1 MPETPLRVCV
11 LGSGSWGTALAHHLR
26 RSGADVSLW
35 GRDESVLSS
44 IADKGVNP
52 KYLSNLNLAAGIV
65 AETDL
70 VKAVSDKELIVL
82 AVPSSVL
89 RSVVCQVS
97 STLKSSDA
105 ILLSGIKG
113 FESETL
119 MTATQ
124 VLVDEIGAKDR
135 VAALGGPSFAAEL
148 IQGYP
153 TAVTVAAHS
162 LGTAEKVRSA
172 IHFDNLRAYSSI
184 DVIGVEFGG
193 AVKNVMAL
201 ATGLLDGVGMGHN
214 ARAAL
219 ITRGLAEIQQL
230 IIAVGGDARTII
242 GLSGLGD
249 LLLTSVGDLSRNR
262 QVGLRLGRGE
272 NLADIQK
279 DLGQVAEGVRS
290 TKLVYKLAQQH
301 GVEMPIVEQTNAV
314 LDGKYKVK
322 EAIAELLARE
332 PKHE

>member
-1 MPETPLRVCV
+1 MPDAPLRVCV

-26 RSGADVSLW
+26 RSGADVCIW
-35 GRDESVLSS
+35 GRDNTVISS
-44 IADKGVNP
+44 IAKNGVNP
-52 KYLSNLNLAAGIV
+52 KYLSNLSLASGII
-65 AETDL
+65 AESDL
-70 VKAVSDKELIVL
+70 SKAVSNKQLIVI

-89 RSVVCQVS
+89 RSVVSQVAADI
-97 STLKSSDA
+97 KSGDA
-105 ILLSGIKG
+105 TLLSGIKG

-124 VLVDEIGAKDR
+124 VLIDEMGIKDR

-153 TAVTVAAHS
+153 TAVTVAAHN

-172 IHFDNLRAYSSI
+172 IHFGNLRAYSSI

-219 ITRGLAEIQQL
+219 ITRGLAELQQL

-272 NLADIQK
+272 VLEDIQRE
-279 DLGQVAEGVRS
+279 LGQVAEGVRS
-290 TKLVYKLAQQH
+290 TKLVYKLAQKH

-314 LDGKYKVK
+314 LDGKHKVE
-322 EAIAELLARE
+322 EAIAALLARE